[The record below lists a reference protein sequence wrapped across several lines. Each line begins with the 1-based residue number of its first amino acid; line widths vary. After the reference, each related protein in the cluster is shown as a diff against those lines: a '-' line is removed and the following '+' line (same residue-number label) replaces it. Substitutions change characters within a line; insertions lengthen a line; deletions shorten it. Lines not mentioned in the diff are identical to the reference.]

1 MGARP
6 PGGWPWLGA
15 GRQIE
20 VAFQAVPIV
29 GTPAISS
36 WIARL
41 GRGTFARKLSPEQI
55 PTGIWAQ
62 LRRNTVNYSVGVL
75 LLAAYNYCQY
85 SIDLLLAD
93 AMNGLLSGELGT
105 SRAIGIAMV
114 VLAAIAFGTRVLSR
128 LTIFNAGR
136 FAEYELRAALLHHLH
151 RLGPSF
157 YRRMSTGDIMS
168 RMTNDLQ
175 QVRGLLGFG
184 VLNLF
189 NTAFAL
195 VSALA
200 IMLQFSF
207 KLTLAALAPLPLL
220 LLVMRLY
227 SRTLYARQR
236 ENQDALGE
244 LGGRVQSSIAGV
256 RVVRAFCLEEA
267 ELGMFDR
274 SNESYLEKGLI
285 LAKLRGSMW
294 PVMQALTM
302 LGVLVVFWYGG
313 RLIVQGEFKAEQFLS
328 FYRALFR
335 LTWPL
340 AALGFL
346 VSVLQRGLAG
356 YARLKEVFE
365 ARPDVVDGAALPAR
379 LEGRLDVRHLTFG
392 YLPDQPVLVDLTLSI
407 EPGERVAIVGRT
419 GAGKSTLGALL
430 ARLHSTPRGSIFL
443 DGVDICDLPLAE
455 LRQAVLYNQQLPF
468 LFSTTVGRNVAYV
481 LEHPE
486 TEEGERSILHAA
498 REAQIHDEIA
508 ALPEAFD
515 TVVGERGVQLSGGQ
529 KQRVALARAFLARP
543 KVLVL
548 DDPLSAVDAKTESA
562 LIDALDR
569 HCENS
574 TLLLITHRVSAA
586 ARCDRILV
594 MEKGRVVEQGR
605 HEVLARA
612 GGLYSRFVEE
622 QRRERELSKLKDL
635 ELDDAAERSLETV

>member
-1 MGARP
+1 
-6 PGGWPWLGA
+6 
-15 GRQIE
+15 
-20 VAFQAVPIV
+20 
-29 GTPAISS
+29 
-36 WIARL
+36 
-41 GRGTFARKLSPEQI
+41 
-55 PTGIWAQ
+55 
-62 LRRNTVNYSVGVL
+62 VL

-85 SIDLLLAD
+85 YIDLLLAD
-93 AMNGLLSGELGT
+93 AMAGLLGGDLG
-105 SRAIGIAMV
+105 R
-114 VLAAIAFGTRVLSR
+114 TRVIGLGMALFAALSFGARVVSR

-151 RLGPSF
+151 QLGPSF

-168 RMTNDLQ
+168 RVTNDLQ

-184 VLNLF
+184 VLTLF
-189 NTAFAL
+189 NTGFGL

-200 IMLQFSF
+200 VMLQFST
-207 KLTLAALAPLPLL
+207 KLTLASLAPLPLL

-227 SRTLYARQR
+227 SKSLYARQR
-236 ENQDALGE
+236 ENQDSLGD
-244 LGGRVQSSIAGV
+244 LGARVQSSISGV
-256 RVVRAFCLEEA
+256 RVVRAFSLEDA
-267 ELGMFDR
+267 ELASFDR
-274 SNESYLEKGLI
+274 SNEVYLEKGLI

-294 PVMQALTM
+294 PVMQAITM

-313 RLIVQGEFKAEQFLS
+313 RLILAGEFKPEQFLS

-356 YARLKEVFE
+356 YERLKEILD
-365 ARPDVVDGAALPAR
+365 ARPDVVDGGQAPKTI
-379 LEGRLDVRHLTFG
+379 EGRLDVEHLTFG
-392 YLPDQPVLVDLTLSI
+392 YLPDLPVLEDVTLSI
-407 EPGERVAIVGRT
+407 AVGERVAIVGRT

-430 ARLHSTPRGSIFL
+430 ARLHATPRGSVFL
-443 DGVDICDLPLAE
+443 DGIDICDLPLNQ
-455 LRQAVLYNQQLPF
+455 LRSAVLYNQQTPF

-486 TEEGERSILHAA
+486 TEEAERRIQHAA
-498 REAQIHDEIA
+498 REAQISDEVA
-508 ALPEAFD
+508 ALSEGFD

-529 KQRVALARAFLARP
+529 KQRVALARAFLAQPR
-543 KVLVL
+543 VLIL

-562 LIDALDR
+562 LIDALQR
-569 HCENS
+569 HCQGS
-574 TLLLITHRVSAA
+574 TLILITHRVSAA

-594 MEKGRVVEQGR
+594 MDRGRIVEQG
-605 HEVLARA
+605 HHDVLARA

-635 ELDDAAERSLETV
+635 ELDEESAPSAVEVM

>member
-1 MGARP
+1 
-6 PGGWPWLGA
+6 
-15 GRQIE
+15 
-20 VAFQAVPIV
+20 V
-29 GTPAISS
+29 
-36 WIARL
+36 
-41 GRGTFARKLSPEQI
+41 
-55 PTGIWAQ
+55 
-62 LRRNTVNYSVGVL
+62 VL
-75 LLAAYNYCQY
+75 LAVYNYCQY

-93 AMNGLLSGELGT
+93 AMNGLLHGELGT
-105 SRAIGIAMV
+105 SRVIGLAMV
-114 VLAAIAFGTRVLSR
+114 VLAAVSFGTRVLSR

-136 FAEYELRAALLHHLH
+136 FAEYELRTALLHHLH

-168 RMTNDLQ
+168 RVTNDLQ

-189 NTAFAL
+189 NTGFAL

-200 IMLQFSF
+200 VMLRFSLE
-207 KLTLAALAPLPLL
+207 LTLASLAPLPLL

-227 SRTLYARQR
+227 SKSLYLRQR

-244 LGGRVQSSIAGV
+244 LGGQVQSSISGV
-256 RVVRAFCLEEA
+256 RVVRAFSLEEA
-267 ELGMFDR
+267 ELATFDK
-274 SNESYLEKGLI
+274 SNQSYLDKALI

-294 PVMQALTM
+294 PVMQAITM

-313 RLIVQGEFKAEQFLS
+313 RLIVLGEFKAEQFLS

-346 VSVLQRGLAG
+346 VSVVQRGLAG
-356 YARLKEVFE
+356 YARLREVFDAE
-365 ARPDVVDGAALPAR
+365 PDVRDGAARPVR
-379 LEGRLDVRHLTFG
+379 FEGKLEIRHLTFG
-392 YLPDQPVLVDLTLSI
+392 YRPDQPVLDDLNLSI
-407 EPGERVAIVGRT
+407 APGERVAIVGRT

-430 ARLHSTPRGSIFL
+430 ARLHNTPRDAIFL
-443 DGVDICDLPLAE
+443 DGVDVCDLPLAE

-486 TEEGERSILHAA
+486 TEEAERRIQFASA
-498 REAQIHDEIA
+498 EAQIKDEIT
-508 ALPEAFD
+508 ALPEGFD

-529 KQRVALARAFLARP
+529 KQRVALARAFLAKP
-543 KVLVL
+543 KLLVL

-569 HCENS
+569 HCEDS
-574 TLLLITHRVSAA
+574 TLILITHRVSAA

-594 MEKGRVVEQGR
+594 MDHGRVVEQGR
-605 HEVLARA
+605 HDQLARA
-612 GGLYSRFVEE
+612 GGLYSHFVEE

-635 ELDDAAERSLETV
+635 DLDESSAERVAEVG

>member
-1 MGARP
+1 
-6 PGGWPWLGA
+6 
-15 GRQIE
+15 
-20 VAFQAVPIV
+20 
-29 GTPAISS
+29 
-36 WIARL
+36 
-41 GRGTFARKLSPEQI
+41 
-55 PTGIWAQ
+55 
-62 LRRNTVNYSVGVL
+62 VL

-85 SIDLLLAD
+85 YIDLLLAD
-93 AMNGLLSGELGT
+93 AMGGLLAGELGRT
-105 SRAIGIAMV
+105 RMIGLGMALFAALSFGARV
-114 VLAAIAFGTRVLSR
+114 VSR

-136 FAEYELRAALLHHLH
+136 FAEYELRTALLNHLH

-168 RMTNDLQ
+168 RVTNDLQ

-189 NTAFAL
+189 NTGFGL

-200 IMLQFSF
+200 IMLQFSA
-207 KLTLAALAPLPLL
+207 KLTVASLASLPLL

-227 SRTLYARQR
+227 SKSLYARQR

-244 LGGRVQSSIAGV
+244 LGGRVQSSISGV
-256 RVVRAFCLEEA
+256 RVVRAFSLEEA
-267 ELGMFDR
+267 ELATFDR
-274 SNESYLEKGLI
+274 SNDVYLDKGLI

-294 PVMQALTM
+294 PVMQAITM

-313 RLIVQGEFKAEQFLS
+313 RLILSGEFKAEQFLS

-346 VSVLQRGLAG
+346 VGVLQRGLAG
-356 YARLKEVFE
+356 YERLREIFD
-365 ARPDVVDGAALPAR
+365 ATPDVVDGARSPERIA
-379 LEGRLDVRHLTFG
+379 GRLDIEHLTFG
-392 YLPDQPVLVDLTLSI
+392 YVPDRPVLQDLTLSI
-407 EPGERVAIVGRT
+407 APGERVAIVGRT

-430 ARLHSTPRGSIFL
+430 ARLHATPRGSIFL
-443 DGVDICDLPLAE
+443 DGVDICDLPLSV
-455 LRQAVLYNQQLPF
+455 LRSAVLYNQQTPF
-468 LFSTTVGRNVAYV
+468 LFSTTVGRNIAYV

-486 TEEGERSILHAA
+486 TEEAERRIDHAA
-498 REAQIHDEIA
+498 QEAQIRDEITV
-508 ALPEAFD
+508 LPEGLD

-529 KQRVALARAFLARP
+529 KQRVALARAFLAQPR
-543 KVLVL
+543 VLIL
-548 DDPLSAVDAKTESA
+548 DDPLSAVDAKTETA
-562 LIDALDR
+562 LIDALQR
-569 HCENS
+569 HCQDS

-594 MEKGRVVEQGR
+594 MDGGRIVEQGR
-605 HEVLARA
+605 HADLARS

-635 ELDDAAERSLETV
+635 ELDEQSSPSAAEVM

>member
-1 MGARP
+1 
-6 PGGWPWLGA
+6 
-15 GRQIE
+15 
-20 VAFQAVPIV
+20 
-29 GTPAISS
+29 
-36 WIARL
+36 
-41 GRGTFARKLSPEQI
+41 
-55 PTGIWAQ
+55 
-62 LRRNTVNYSVGVL
+62 VL

-85 SIDLLLAD
+85 YIDLLLAD
-93 AMNGLLSGELGT
+93 AMAGLLAGELGRT
-105 SRAIGIAMV
+105 RTIGLGMA
-114 VLAAIAFGTRVLSR
+114 LFAAFSFGARVLSR

-136 FAEYELRAALLHHLH
+136 FAEYELRAALLNHLH

-168 RMTNDLQ
+168 RVTNDLQ

-189 NTAFAL
+189 NTGFGL

-200 IMLQFSF
+200 IMLQFSG
-207 KLTLAALAPLPLL
+207 KLTLASLASLPLL

-227 SRTLYARQR
+227 SKSLYARQR
-236 ENQDALGE
+236 ENQDALGA
-244 LGGRVQSSIAGV
+244 LGAQVQSSMSGV
-256 RVVRAFCLEEA
+256 RVVRAFSLEDA
-267 ELGMFDR
+267 ELATFDR
-274 SNESYLEKGLI
+274 SNDVYLDKGLI

-294 PVMQALTM
+294 PVMQAISM

-313 RLIVQGEFKAEQFLS
+313 RLILAGEFKAEQFLS

-346 VSVLQRGLAG
+346 VGVLQRGLAG
-356 YARLKEVFE
+356 YERLKEIFD
-365 ARPDVVDGAALPAR
+365 ATPDVLDGESAPER
-379 LEGRLDVRHLTFG
+379 IVGQLDIKHLTFG
-392 YLPDQPVLVDLTLSI
+392 YLPDRPVLRDLTLSI
-407 EPGERVAIVGRT
+407 APGERIAIVGRT

-443 DGVDICDLPLAE
+443 DGVDICDLPLSL
-455 LRQAVLYNQQLPF
+455 LRSAVLYNQQTPF
-468 LFSTTVGRNVAYV
+468 LFSTTVGRNIAYV

-486 TEEGERSILHAA
+486 TEEGEARIDYAA
-498 REAQIHDEIA
+498 SEAQIRDEIA
-508 ALPEAFD
+508 ALPEGLD

-543 KVLVL
+543 RVLIL
-548 DDPLSAVDAKTESA
+548 DDPLSAVDAKTETA
-562 LIDALDR
+562 LIDALQR
-569 HCENS
+569 HCADS

-594 MEKGRVVEQGR
+594 MDGGRIVEQG
-605 HEVLARA
+605 HHDVLARS

-635 ELDDAAERSLETV
+635 ELDEQSSPSAAEVM

>member
-1 MGARP
+1 M
-6 PGGWPWLGA
+6 
-15 GRQIE
+15 
-20 VAFQAVPIV
+20 
-29 GTPAISS
+29 
-36 WIARL
+36 
-41 GRGTFARKLSPEQI
+41 
-55 PTGIWAQ
+55 
-62 LRRNTVNYSVGVL
+62 L

-85 SIDLLLAD
+85 YIDLLLAD
-93 AMNGLLSGELGT
+93 AMAGLLAGELGRT
-105 SRAIGIAMV
+105 RTIGLGMAFF
-114 VLAAIAFGTRVLSR
+114 AALSFGARVFSR

-136 FAEYELRAALLHHLH
+136 FAEYELRAALLNHLH

-168 RMTNDLQ
+168 RVTNDLQ

-189 NTAFAL
+189 NTGFGL

-200 IMLQFSF
+200 VMLRFSG
-207 KLTLAALAPLPLL
+207 KLTLASLASLPLL

-227 SRTLYARQR
+227 SKSLYARQR
-236 ENQDALGE
+236 ENQDALGA
-244 LGGRVQSSIAGV
+244 LGAQVQSSISGV
-256 RVVRAFCLEEA
+256 RVVRAFSLEEA
-267 ELGMFDR
+267 ELATFDR
-274 SNESYLEKGLI
+274 SNDVYLDKGLI

-294 PVMQALTM
+294 PVMQAITM

-313 RLIVQGEFKAEQFLS
+313 RLILAGEFKAEQFLS

-346 VSVLQRGLAG
+346 VGVLQRGLAG
-356 YARLKEVFE
+356 YERLKEIFD
-365 ARPDVVDGAALPAR
+365 AKPDVVDGASAPER
-379 LEGRLDVRHLTFG
+379 VVGQLDVKHLTFG
-392 YLPDQPVLVDLTLSI
+392 YQPDRPVLRDLTLSVA
-407 EPGERVAIVGRT
+407 PGERIAIVGRT

-443 DGVDICDLPLAE
+443 DGVDICDLPLAQ
-455 LRQAVLYNQQLPF
+455 LRSAVLYNQQTPF
-468 LFSTTVGRNVAYV
+468 LFSTTVGRNIAYV

-486 TEEGERSILHAA
+486 SEEGETRIEHAA
-498 REAQIHDEIA
+498 REAQIRDEIA
-508 ALPEAFD
+508 ALPEGLD

-529 KQRVALARAFLARP
+529 KQRVALARALLSRP
-543 KVLVL
+543 RVLIL
-548 DDPLSAVDAKTESA
+548 DDPLSAVDAKTETA
-562 LIDALDR
+562 LIDALQR
-569 HCENS
+569 HCADS

-594 MEKGRVVEQGR
+594 MDGGRIVEEG
-605 HEVLARA
+605 HHDALARA

-635 ELDDAAERSLETV
+635 ELDEQSSPSAAEVM